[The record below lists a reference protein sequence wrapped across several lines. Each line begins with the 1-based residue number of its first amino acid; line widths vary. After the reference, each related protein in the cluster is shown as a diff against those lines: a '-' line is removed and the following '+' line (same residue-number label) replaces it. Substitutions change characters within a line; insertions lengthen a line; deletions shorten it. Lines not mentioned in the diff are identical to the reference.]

1 MDQRVI
7 VVGAGVVG
15 LMTAYALKIRGIDVV
30 LLDAATP
37 GRESSWAG
45 GGIIGPVPPW
55 RYDPWVE
62 QTICQSQMLWAAWL
76 ADIERR
82 SGVACE
88 YQRSGLL
95 LSGHPDHHNL
105 VAEASDW
112 VKETERPFVL
122 GHRANFDKR
131 LPNQDWPAILL
142 PDVYQIRNPRLI
154 QALGRALLD
163 LGVTIITDSP
173 ISRVVHSSG
182 NQLTVKAIGGQSYLA
197 THVVIAAGAWTDD
210 ILKASGLAPLG
221 ISPKRGQMLLYRLAP
236 RDLPA
241 HIINTGQGY
250 LIPRADGHLLV
261 GSTVEDVG
269 YDYRPSEHANR
280 QLMEVA
286 QTTWPHATPDNL
298 VQQWTGFRPGFGEG
312 RPSVGLVDKKKPG
325 LWINAGHYRN
335 GLGLAPACA
344 DHLAS
349 AMFPYSSPNIKPNR

>member
-15 LMTAYALKIRGIDVV
+15 LMTAYALKIRGLEVGV
-30 LLDAATP
+30 LEAATP
-37 GRESSWAG
+37 GQESSWAG

-62 QTICQSQMLWAAWL
+62 QTILQSETLWASWL
-76 ADIERR
+76 VDIERR
-82 SGVACE
+82 SGVLCE

-95 LSGHPDHHNL
+95 LSGHPEHHNF
-105 VAEASDW
+105 VEEATDW
-112 VKETERPFVL
+112 LKETMRPYVL
-122 GHRANFDKR
+122 GSRHDFDNR
-131 LPNQDWPAILL
+131 LPNPHWPAIML
-142 PDVYQIRNPRLI
+142 PDVCQVRNPRLI
-154 QALGRALLD
+154 QALGRALLG
-163 LGVTIITDSP
+163 LGVDIITDCP
-173 ISRVVHSSG
+173 IKRVVQSG
-182 NQLTVKAIGGQSYLA
+182 GGNFNVEAWDGQCYPAS
-197 THVVIAAGAWTDD
+197 HVVIAAGAWTDN
-210 ILKASGLAPLG
+210 ILTASGLAPLG

-236 RDLPA
+236 SEVPA

-261 GSTVEDVG
+261 GSTVEDAG
-269 YDYRPSEHANR
+269 YDYRPSEDANQ

-286 QTTWPHATPDNL
+286 QTTWPHATPDKL
-298 VQQWTGFRPGFGEG
+298 IQQWTGFRPGFGGG
-312 RPSVGLVDKKKPG
+312 RPSVGLVDNERPG

-349 AMFPYSSPNIKPNR
+349 AMFPYSSPNIKPNK